1 MEFYN
6 GLVALTDYGACCLIT
21 PYLNFVDPVSK
32 HLDPYNI
39 TGHHWHSV
47 PRGVQNGPK
56 GGIKFVLDAETF
68 AFAPMGQESVGFR
81 TGFADTRDKP
91 MIKQESFMISPGT
104 YQRDLQLSCHI
115 VYNIALHFK
124 ELLSMS

>member
-1 MEFYN
+1 MEFYD
-6 GLVALTDYGACCLIT
+6 GLAALTDYGACCLIT
-21 PYLNFVDPVSK
+21 PYLNFADPVSK

-81 TGFADTRDKP
+81 TGFADPRDKP
-91 MIKQESFMISPGT
+91 MIKQESFMISPGIPT
-104 YQRDLQLSCHI
+104 NAFQ
-115 VYNIALHFK
+115 
-124 ELLSMS
+124 MSSQILFSLMY